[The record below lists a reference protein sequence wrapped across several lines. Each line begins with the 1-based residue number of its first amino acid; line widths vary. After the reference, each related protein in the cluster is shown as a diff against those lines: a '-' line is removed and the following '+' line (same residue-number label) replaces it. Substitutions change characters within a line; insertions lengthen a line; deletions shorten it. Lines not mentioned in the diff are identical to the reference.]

1 MGQGEQ
7 QTDQQ
12 AGGRRGGYRKGEESR
27 QRILEVAIAEFGR
40 VGFSAATTR
49 AIAQGAGATLPA
61 LQYYFGGKE
70 GLYRA
75 CAEEIAARF
84 VALTQEPAQAAA
96 EALLAG
102 QTDLRAAL
110 KRTMAAVARAMTG
123 ADSAGLW
130 GAFVSREL
138 LAPGPA
144 FDVMLERLFAPGID
158 LIAAMI
164 ARIQGR
170 ESADEPA
177 RIRAMLMIASLTA
190 FQSGR
195 AVALRVFGWDDVGK
209 PQLAAITAALDAEI
223 DAL

>member
-1 MGQGEQ
+1 MTE
-7 QTDQQ
+7 
-12 AGGRRGGYRKGEESR
+12 ARPVRRGGYRKGEESR
-27 QRILEVAIAEFGR
+27 QRILEVAIREFGR
-40 VGFSAATTR
+40 VGFTAATTR
-49 AIAQGAGATLPA
+49 TIAQQAGATLPS

-84 VALTQEPAQAAA
+84 IAMTVDAAQGAA
-96 EALLAG
+96 EALVAG
-102 QTDLRAAL
+102 AGDLRAEL

-123 ADSAGLW
+123 SDAAGLW

-144 FDVMLERLFAPGID
+144 FDVMLEKLFAPGID

-164 ARIQGR
+164 ARVQGR
-170 ESADEPA
+170 EEADEPA

-195 AVALRVFGWDDVGK
+195 SVALRVFGWDDVGAA
-209 PQLAAITAALDAEI
+209 QLAAITAALDAEI

>member
-7 QTDQQ
+7 Q
-12 AGGRRGGYRKGEESR
+12 AASKRGGYRKGEESR

-40 VGFSAATTR
+40 VGYSAATTR

-84 VALTQEPAQAAA
+84 VALTLDPAQAAA

-102 QTDLRAAL
+102 ETNLRAAL

-170 ESADEPA
+170 EGADEPA

-195 AVALRVFGWDDVGK
+195 AVALRVFGWNDVG
-209 PQLAAITAALDAEI
+209 PGQLAAITAALDAEI

>member
-1 MGQGEQ
+1 MDDSA
-7 QTDQQ
+7 TVTPDRSPS
-12 AGGRRGGYRKGEESR
+12 RRGGYRKGEESR
-27 QRILEVAIAEFGR
+27 QRLLEVAIREFGR

-49 AIAQGAGATLPA
+49 TIAREAGATLPS

-75 CAEEIAARF
+75 CAEEIADRF
-84 VALTQEPAQAAA
+84 VAMTEDAAQGAAT
-96 EALLAG
+96 ALLAG
-102 QTDLRAAL
+102 EGNLRDHL

-123 ADSAGLW
+123 SDAAGLW

-138 LAPGPA
+138 FAPGPA
-144 FDVMLERLFAPGID
+144 FDLMLARLFAPGID

-170 ESADEPA
+170 DGVDEPA

-195 AVALRVFGWDDVGK
+195 SVALRVFGWDDLGQA
-209 PQLAAITAALDAEI
+209 QLAAVTAALDAEI